1 MWKLVFENSF
11 VVLEI
16 FDFSIFSTVLICRHR
31 VIEKLGDY
39 PECTLLRA
47 EASLSY
53 LGLKVA

>member
-16 FDFSIFSTVLICRHR
+16 FDFRFWHWPLRSESAAIG

-39 PECTLLRA
+39 PLLRA